1 MAENGIEL
9 KVYLEP
15 ELKKVENIQKEL
27 GEIVKNSGE
36 KDIQKK
42 FEQLQS
48 KLIGIRDAL
57 EKPLSEKAFSN
68 LGGELKS

>member
-27 GEIVKNSGE
+27 GEIVK
-36 KDIQKK
+36 
-42 FEQLQS
+42 
-48 KLIGIRDAL
+48 IGRAHV
-57 EKPLSEKAFSN
+57 
-68 LGGELKS
+68 

>member
-48 KLIGIRDAL
+48 KLVGIRCA
-57 EKPLSEKAFSN
+57 
-68 LGGELKS
+68 

>member
-42 FEQLQS
+42 FEQLQA

-57 EKPLSEKAFSN
+57 EKPLSEKAFSI
-68 LGGELKS
+68 LVVS